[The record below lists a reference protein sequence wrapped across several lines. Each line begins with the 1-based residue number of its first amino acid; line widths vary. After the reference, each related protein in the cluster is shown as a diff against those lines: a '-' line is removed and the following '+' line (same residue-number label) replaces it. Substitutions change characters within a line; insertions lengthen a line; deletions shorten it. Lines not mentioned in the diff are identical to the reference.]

1 MKEILHFESNEDRHA
16 FLLGY
21 VKVEEFKEA
30 KKVEKKAEHKAEPK
44 SEPKKTTKKKG
55 AK

>member
-1 MKEILHFESNEDRHA
+1 MMKEILHFESNEDRHA

-30 KKVEKKAEHKAEPK
+30 KKKAEPK
-44 SEPKKTTKKKG
+44 AEPKKTTKKKG

>member
-16 FLLGY
+16 YLLGY

-30 KKVEKKAEHKAEPK
+30 KKKAEPK
-44 SEPKKTTKKKG
+44 AEPKKATKKKG

>member
-16 FLLGY
+16 YLLGY

-30 KKVEKKAEHKAEPK
+30 KKKVEPKVEKKAEPKAEPK
-44 SEPKKTTKKKG
+44 KKKG

>member
-1 MKEILHFESNEDRHA
+1 MMKEILHFESNEDRHA
-16 FLLGY
+16 YLLGY

-30 KKVEKKAEHKAEPK
+30 KKKAEKKVEPK
-44 SEPKKTTKKKG
+44 AEPKKTTKKKG